1 MATAMHAAPLPPA
14 HALGRGDEFAAS
26 LIHGLG
32 IALSLAGLV
41 ILIVITVHSGPPR
54 AVIAASM
61 FGASLVLLYTASTL
75 YHSIHRPDARR
86 VLRRFDHIAIYLL
99 IAGTYTPFT
108 LLALRGGW
116 RWWLFAT
123 IWALAAA
130 GIALEFTTLGRRR
143 WLAALVY
150 VGMGWIGLLAFGP
163 LHTALAGG
171 GVALVLAGGI
181 AYTLGVP
188 FYLWRR
194 LPYHHTVW
202 HLFVLAGSTLHFLA
216 VVLYVLPL
224 AAPGL
229 A

>member
-1 MATAMHAAPLPPA
+1 MHAAPLPPA
-14 HALGRGDEFAAS
+14 HALGRGDELAAS

-41 ILIVITVHSGPPR
+41 ILIAITVRSGPPR

-61 FGASLVLLYTASTL
+61 FGASRVLLYTASTR
-75 YHSIHRPDARR
+75 YHSIHRPGARR
-86 VLRRFDHIAIYLL
+86 ALRRFDHIAIYLL

-108 LLALRGGW
+108 LLALHGGW
-116 RWWLFAT
+116 RWGLFAT

-150 VGMGWIGLLAFGP
+150 VGMGWTGLLAFGP
-163 LHTALAGG
+163 LHAALAGG

-224 AAPGL
+224 ATPG
-229 A
+229 AA